1 VSIESEAER
10 LLRGRGWEQ
19 DAGLDRKQ
27 AAEVNVPRFRLV
39 PAAELE
45 PRPMDWLVTD
55 LFERDSLVTVY
66 GPPGSA
72 KSFAA
77 LDMACSIATGSEYH
91 GRAVQTGPTVYVA
104 GEGFNGIAR
113 RLQAWRIVHGVA
125 REDLPLSVSNMPAA
139 LTDPENLTT
148 VLEALRQ
155 IDEPPALVVVD
166 TVARNFG
173 PADENSTQDMTRF
186 VNACDEIRLAHGCAV
201 MLVHHVGH
209 GDQTRAR
216 GSSVLNGAIDT
227 ALRITKDEA
236 GTVIVE
242 CTKQKDAPEP
252 KPFAFKFRTVEL
264 GFENDD
270 GTQATSA
277 ILHPCDVPKREPKK
291 PQGKLQQKA
300 FAALV
305 ELYREQGQNL
315 EQSDRDPEQA
325 RVLLTDWRDA
335 STKAGVPR
343 NRWYEAKDA
352 LTKKGAVQLEP
363 PYCKPVS
370 GA

>member
-1 VSIESEAER
+1 MTLENEADKLAR
-10 LLRGRGWEQ
+10 I
-19 DAGLDRKQ
+19 KP
-27 AAEVNVPRFRLV
+27 AAPRFRLV

-72 KSFAA
+72 KSFTA
-77 LDMACSIATGSEYH
+77 LDMACSIATGSQYH

-113 RLQAWRIVHGVA
+113 RLQAWRIVHGIA

-139 LTDPENLTT
+139 LTDPENLAT
-148 VLEALRQ
+148 LLGALKE
-155 IDEPPALVVVD
+155 IGDPPALVVVD

-186 VNACDEIRLAHGCAV
+186 VNACDEIRFACQCAV

-216 GSSVLNGAIDT
+216 GSSVLNGAIDS
-227 ALRITKDEA
+227 ALRVTKDEA

-252 KPFAFKFRTVEL
+252 EPFAFNFRTVEL
-264 GFENDD
+264 GFDNED

-277 ILHPCDVPKREPKK
+277 VLHPCPVPERKPKK
-291 PQGKLQQKA
+291 PTGKSQAKA
-300 FAALV
+300 LAVLDD
-305 ELYREQGQNL
+305 LYAKHRQNL
-315 EQSDRDPEQA
+315 EESGHDPETALVQFH
-325 RVLLTDWRDA
+325 DWRDA
-335 STKAGVPR
+335 CLGEGIPKRSFYNAR
-343 NRWYEAKDA
+343 DA
-352 LTKKGAVQLEP
+352 LSDSGQIRLEP
-363 PYCKPVS
+363 GGFVGRVP
-370 GA
+370 